1 MLTSTINRKYR
12 EVSMNKFQK
21 VAVQIAKDDIKKR
34 SSYRFREI
42 RNACY
47 AEFKANKVPI
57 KKALGFKNWKK
68 TLDI

>member
-1 MLTSTINRKYR
+1 
-12 EVSMNKFQK
+12 MNKFQK
-21 VAVQIAKDDIKKR
+21 VAVQIAKDDIKKGN
-34 SSYRFREI
+34 SYRFREI